1 MARWRAESFANVF
14 EVVFDQG
21 NDRMSSALTV
31 FVLAKAAVY
40 VTSRVAGQRND
51 SMRSAPCIF
60 LTNMHAALLEVPSL
74 LWVVCLIASID
85 NNSSN
90 PWSSGR
96 AQRAAR
102 SDSCRLT
109 IHPGIDFV
117 YRGWLSWAYITSKG
131 SSPCP

>member
-51 SMRSAPCIF
+51 
-60 LTNMHAALLEVPSL
+60 N
-74 LWVVCLIASID
+74 